1 MRIEGEFN
9 NYKNDKT
16 YTLTIYKV
24 GQDVLEEPIII
35 EKDGVVDYDRT
46 ENLIFFASDP
56 VTLSCD
62 YSDTFN
68 HVIIK
73 TATVRLVSNFNLKDL
88 VLASNNREIRLT
100 ISEGQDTLFSGF
112 VEPLSFNEPY
122 ANNWETIEIS
132 ATDNLATTQYIEYPK
147 LISSTLDQ
155 MDTFTNII
163 SNIASWI
170 GLTVEYDGL
179 DEEIN
184 REIYSKLS
192 STKLSNSLWVGDSI
206 DDHMMCYDVLEQ
218 IGKYWGIWFIED
230 NGKLRCFNWH
240 NETRTPVQLIQEN
253 FTDTSTNLSNSDAY
267 TQIKLTCNVENADTI
282 VEFGDDIVSPY
293 THYVKY
299 MEELVAEGDGSNA
312 LRLFTDLVKNN
323 QTADEND
330 KKHPTESYIYKNFCW
345 IKESDLWDFGE
356 HGYEQFLPGH
366 NDHPTTQQFILNW
379 LRNNP
384 GRGAFVSFGRTDK
397 MSIKDNSPINSIDLK
412 DYLIISVMGQDCK
425 EHESIMG
432 SQFEGAAPICSF
444 KSSSK
449 MFTPSDSDTTNYL
462 IISGHI
468 LLNKLYAQTGKVMHR
483 RNERKHKSTYGEEYD
498 TIYERSHTRY
508 QSLYLDS
515 QHTFEQL
522 ENDFQSKYLNKN
534 GVNEKYINQSVPKIG
549 EDDWG
554 CYYIHKFFDGDA
566 GSETKSSNKCLY
578 GDLKQSKYNET
589 WKYEYSYI
597 DGKGKKVDNTSKIP
611 VLVCSM
617 KIGNKYC
624 VERIDEG
631 ASGWGK
637 FEWMTE
643 DDAPTLNNKKWI
655 YFTIG
660 IDPKIDDYIIGKEYD
675 IQNTIWYY
683 DDIDGKGTAIP
694 IRYSDNLAGEV
705 EFKIIQPMLSYWQ
718 DTSQLKNIFVRVFW
732 DYLSD
737 TLYWPILEKVSSI
750 MLSDFKIELT
760 SNKGHILNNSENNDL
775 VYVSDENDKYV
786 EAHEDD
792 ISISTMITSDE
803 AAEWGT
809 EMVQSVSHVV
819 NYSDNPEIDNTPFY
833 GFEHDT
839 GKVDEENQPII
850 EYIKP
855 EQIYVNDF
863 YNEYSKARTIVDTQ
877 IVLDK
882 NYVKQPDKYEFI
894 YPETFKLGT
903 DGYTIIGYE
912 AGLKYDTISISTKNM
927 TLKNMNVTNG

>member
-1 MRIEGEFN
+1 MTIQGTFN
-9 NYKNDKT
+9 NYKNEKS
-16 YTLTIYKV
+16 YTLKIYKV
-24 GQDVLEEPIII
+24 GQDVTEEPITI

-46 ENLIFFASDP
+46 EDLIFFATDP
-56 VTLSCD
+56 VTISCD

-88 VLASNNREIRLT
+88 VLASNNRDIRLT
-100 ISEGQDTLFSGF
+100 ITEGQDTLFSGF

-122 ANNWETIEIS
+122 ANNWETIEIT
-132 ATDNLATTQYIEYPK
+132 ATDNLATSQYIEYPK
-147 LISSTLDQ
+147 LIPSALDQ

-163 SNIASWI
+163 SNIATYI

-179 DEEIN
+179 DE
-184 REIYSKLS
+184 EIYSKLS
-192 STKLSNSLWVGDSI
+192 STKLSNSLWVGDSR
-206 DDHMMCYDVLEQ
+206 DDWMMCNEVLEEV
-218 IGKYWGIWFIED
+218 GKYWGIWFIED

-240 NETRTPVQLIQEN
+240 NETRTPVKLMQAN

-267 TQIKLTCNVENADTI
+267 TQIKLTCDVENADTI

-299 MEELVAEGDGSNA
+299 LEELVAEGDGSNA

-330 KKHPTESYIYKNFCW
+330 RKHPTESYIYKNFCW

-356 HGYEQFLPGH
+356 YGYEQFLPGH

-412 DYLIISVMGQDCK
+412 DYLVISVMGQDSK
-425 EHESIMG
+425 EHESAMG
-432 SQFEGAAPICSF
+432 AEFDSVAPICSF
-444 KSSSK
+444 KGSSK
-449 MFTPSDSDTTNYL
+449 IFTPSDSSTTNYL
-462 IISGHI
+462 VISGHI
-468 LLNKLYAQTGKVMHR
+468 LLNKLYAQTGKIMHR
-483 RNERKHKSTYGEEYD
+483 RNERKHKSTFGEEYD
-498 TIYERSHTRY
+498 KIYSSSNGNY

-566 GSETKSSNKCLY
+566 GSETKSTNKCLY

-589 WKYEYSYI
+589 WKYEYSYV

-611 VLVCSM
+611 ILVCSL

-637 FEWMTE
+637 FEWMAEE
-643 DDAPTLNNKKWI
+643 DVPTIDNKKWI

-660 IDPKIDDYIIGKEYD
+660 IDPKIDDFIIGKEYD

-705 EFKIIQPMLSYWQ
+705 EFKIIKPMLSYWQ
-718 DTSQLKNIFVRVFW
+718 DTSQLKNIFVSAFW
-732 DYLSD
+732 EYISSE
-737 TLYWPILEKVSSI
+737 LYWPILEKVSSI

-760 SNKGHILNNSENNDL
+760 SNKGHILNNTENNDL
-775 VYVSDENDKYV
+775 VYVSDENDDYV

-792 ISISTMITSDE
+792 ISISTMITSKE
-803 AAEWGT
+803 AAEWET

-819 NYSDNPEIDNTPFY
+819 NYSVDPEINNTPFY

-839 GKVDEENQPII
+839 GEVDEDNQPII

-882 NYVKQPDKYEFI
+882 NYVRQPDKYEFI
-894 YPETFKLGT
+894 YPQSFKLGT

-927 TLKNMNVTNG
+927 NITNE